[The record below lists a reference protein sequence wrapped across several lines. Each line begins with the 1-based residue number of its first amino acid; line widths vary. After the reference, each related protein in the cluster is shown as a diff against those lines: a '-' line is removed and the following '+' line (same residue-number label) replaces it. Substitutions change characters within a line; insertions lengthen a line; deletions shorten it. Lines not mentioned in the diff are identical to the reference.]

1 MPTYPLVAGHST
13 GAALTASSTRYLNPA
28 GGIVSSTT
36 EARHQAVAR
45 DSYTLAKL
53 YVRVI
58 TNATTASSTVRSRKN
73 TANGAQ
79 SVSIGAGAT
88 GVFQDSVN
96 SDSLVAGDL
105 FNTQAVVGA
114 GGSLTV
120 TIIAYTLATASN
132 TTPILIAGDVTSL
145 SVTFGVTTYAP
156 IGGEAR
162 YNTTEARSQYIFRV
176 AATLSNIR
184 IYVRSNTVN
193 GTTTVRTR
201 VNTANGAQSVSVGAS
216 TTGAFEDT
224 ANSDSVAS
232 GDAVAYQV
240 VTGGTSGSFAVS
252 IWQLKSNSAGRQVIA
267 SNPDTG
273 TIGSGLTRY
282 VPLEAGCQAYATTE
296 ANTQVAAQANFTA
309 KNLFVRVPTN
319 SINGAT
325 TFTLRQNTGNSP
337 LTVTVGSG
345 ATGTFED
352 TSNAVSCVAADLLDW
367 GVVTGGTSGSMVIT
381 YIGFELAQPAGITQ
395 KTVADALALADA
407 APGIA
412 VRLAMAEG
420 LGLADALPAGTPKAL
435 LGLAE
440 ALTLAE
446 ATPGIEASLL
456 LDQALTLADVL
467 AVKASL
473 TLAESLDLADA
484 ISVAVQKL
492 VTDALALAQTL
503 SLKGF
508 VSLAQGLN
516 LSDAL
521 ETTARL
527 TVADALALVST
538 VSPKQFKSIA
548 DSLALADQVATAVLV
563 VRLLVLASLLKEGL
577 AMSGTA
583 GPALTLSAVSG
594 RGLQLES
601 TMKGG

>member
-13 GAALTASSTRYLNPA
+13 GIAFGVSSTRYVNPA
-28 GGIVSSTT
+28 GGIAYSGA
-36 EARHQAVAR
+36 EARQQAVAR
-45 DSYTLAKL
+45 DSYTLANL

-58 TNATTASSTVRSRKN
+58 ANGTNASSTVRSRKN

-96 SDSLVAGDL
+96 SDSLAAGDL
-105 FNTQAVVGA
+105 FNTQTVVGA
-114 GGSLTV
+114 GGSLTLTV
-120 TIIAYTLATASN
+120 IAYTLATASN
-132 TTPILIAGDVTSL
+132 TTPILIAGDVASL
-145 SVTFGVTTYAP
+145 SVGFGVTTYAP

-162 YNTTEARSQYIFRV
+162 YNGTEARSQYIFRV
-176 AATLSNIR
+176 AATLSNFR
-184 IYVRSNTVN
+184 IYVRANTINN
-193 GTTTVRTR
+193 GTTVRTR
-201 VNTANGAQSVSVGAS
+201 KNAADGAQSVSVPAS
-216 TTGAFEDT
+216 TTGAYEDT

-240 VTGGTSGSFAVS
+240 VTGGTSGSFAIS
-252 IWQLKSNSAGRQVIA
+252 IWQMKSNSAGRQVISA
-267 SNPDTG
+267 NPDTG
-273 TIGSGLTRY
+273 TISSGLTRY
-282 VPLEAGCQAYATTE
+282 VPLEAGVQAYATTE
-296 ANTQVAAQANFTA
+296 ANTQVAAQASFTA

-319 SINGAT
+319 SINGNT
-325 TFTLRQNTGNSP
+325 TFTLRQNTGNST
-337 LTVTVGSG
+337 LTVSVGSG

-381 YIGFELAQPAGITQ
+381 YIGFELAQPAGVTQ

-412 VRLAMAEG
+412 VRLAVAEG

-473 TLAESLDLADA
+473 TLAESL
-484 ISVAVQKL
+484 
-492 VTDALALAQTL
+492 ALA
-503 SLKGF
+503 
-508 VSLAQGLN
+508 
-516 LSDAL
+516 
-521 ETTARL
+521 E
-527 TVADALALVST
+527 T

-548 DSLALADQVATAVLV
+548 DSLALADQVAMAVLV
-563 VRLLVLASLLKEGL
+563 VRLLVLASMLKEGL

-583 GPALTLSAVSG
+583 GPALTLSAISG